1 MMTNNSRVD
10 QVVIG
15 NFTATVG
22 NVQMKVANAS
32 MAHHAHTVQF
42 NALQEYGSP
51 NDPKY
56 SSFHV
61 VINSQTPTGK
71 HSYPKDKGLSRLHYA
86 ELNPLPGLSAEIT
99 EGTYEIITN
108 KSGDYTLSFDVVL
121 GALNKLRATGK
132 FEFSAR

>member
-10 QVVIG
+10 QFVIG

-32 MAHHAHTVQF
+32 MAYHAHTVQF

-51 NDPKY
+51 DDPKY

-61 VINSQTPTGK
+61 VINSQTPPGK
-71 HSYPKDKGLSRLHYA
+71 YSYPEDKGLSRLNYA
-86 ELNPLPGLSAEIT
+86 ELYPLPVFSAEIT
-99 EGTYEIITN
+99 EGTYEIITD